1 MKAKSNS
8 FNIQSERFPREL
20 SAYEKQYFERNTD
33 NHFLGL
39 KENLQVI

>member
-1 MKAKSNS
+1 MKAKSKS